1 MKFIHTADL
10 HLDSSLLCNLE
21 PEQARCRKRELLDTF
36 LRMVEYAGNQGVRA
50 ILIAG
55 DMFDSKNILVKTRKE
70 VLKAMESHPE
80 IDFLYLKGNHDAD
93 GFLSTLSELPS
104 NLKTFS
110 DAWTSYDYGEVVITG
125 AELLKTNAM
134 HLFETLNLNKNR
146 TNIVMLHGQIAE
158 YSGAAKEQAER
169 IPLTSLRG
177 RGIDY
182 LALGHIHSYITGLL
196 DERGAYV
203 YAGCPE
209 GRGFDETGDKGF
221 VLLDT
226 AEGCVNYEFV
236 PFACRRISER
246 FVDVSGLETTTEVRE
261 AISDASIQSNPDLM
275 LKITLTGEVG
285 AGVEFDTDLLTKQ
298 FKDDFYCLKIKDE
311 TKLHINYE
319 DYRYDHSLK
328 GEFIRRV
335 LESEL
340 PKDLQRRVIMSG
352 LKALRGEALK

>member
-36 LRMVEYAGNQGVRA
+36 LRMVEYAGNHEVRA

-93 GFLSTLSELPS
+93 GFLSALSERPS
-104 NLKTFS
+104 NLKTFADS
-110 DAWTSYDYGEVVITG
+110 WTSYTYGGVMITG
-125 AELLKTNAM
+125 AELSAGNVQ
-134 HLFETLNLNKNR
+134 HLSETLNLDKSA
-146 TNIVMLHGQIAE
+146 TNIVMLHGQVSE

-169 IPLTSLRG
+169 IPLSALRG

-182 LALGHIHSYITGLL
+182 LALGHIHSYINGKL
-196 DERGAYV
+196 DDRGDYV
-203 YAGCPE
+203 YSGCPE
-209 GRGFDETGDKGF
+209 GRGFDETGAKGF
-221 VLLDT
+221 VLLDVT
-226 AEGCVNYEFV
+226 DGCVEYEFV
-236 PFACRRISER
+236 PFACRRISEC

-275 LKITLTGEVG
+275 LKITLSGEVG